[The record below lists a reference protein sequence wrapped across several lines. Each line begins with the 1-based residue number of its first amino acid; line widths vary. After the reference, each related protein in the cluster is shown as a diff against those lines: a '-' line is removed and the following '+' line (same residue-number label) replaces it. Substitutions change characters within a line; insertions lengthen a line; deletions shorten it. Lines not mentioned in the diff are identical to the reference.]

1 MVDLD
6 FKYNSLGWEQHI
18 LKDMPSYPLL
28 PEWYEKGKKGDP
40 LNVCVDV
47 GANVGIFTAYHQ
59 QLFKRF
65 ICIEASRSNCK
76 RMESNFTKL
85 GVQNA
90 QIERAAAWSD
100 STSGFKLGYGT
111 KKNRPGDCK
120 MWTKDSPHK
129 DHETV
134 PTLSLE
140 DLLKKYSLDSVDLL
154 KVDIEGSEYEFLY
167 GKDLSKINN
176 LVVEL
181 HPAEVGKENIKKLV
195 DHIMSHSYK
204 AVRKRDDNEIAGEI
218 AQATIQHGNPR
229 QAPKSIDEIEF
240 LEEVTNLESLQYVC
254 STILFTK

>member
-1 MVDLD
+1 MTADR
-6 FKYNSLGWEQHI
+6 SWEHLI
-18 LKDMPSYPLL
+18 LKDMVSYPLL

-47 GANVGIFTAYHQ
+47 GANVGIFTAYYQ

-120 MWTKDSPHK
+120 MWTKDSSHK
-129 DHETV
+129 EYETV

-154 KVDIEGSEYEFLY
+154 K
-167 GKDLSKINN
+167 
-176 LVVEL
+176 
-181 HPAEVGKENIKKLV
+181 
-195 DHIMSHSYK
+195 
-204 AVRKRDDNEIAGEI
+204 
-218 AQATIQHGNPR
+218 
-229 QAPKSIDEIEF
+229 
-240 LEEVTNLESLQYVC
+240 
-254 STILFTK
+254 